1 MFIEL
6 IDLLRC
12 PVDHE
17 DSWLVAAFTRTDQ
30 RFVIDGQL
38 GCPVCSATYP
48 IRGGVAEFAGA
59 QASSDEKASA
69 AGADESMR
77 VAAMLGLTRPGSVA
91 VLCGSS
97 GTLAAGVAETTGARI
112 IVANPLVPGGETERV
127 GIVTTSGRLPL
138 APGSLDGIVVES
150 SSDQVIGEALRVL
163 KAGGRIVAPAATIA
177 AGRFAELARDDR
189 NVVGEPLAPLVT
201 LERVTQR

>member
-17 DSWLVAAFTRTDQ
+17 DSWLVAAFTRIDQ
-30 RFVIDGQL
+30 RFVIEGQL
-38 GCPVCSATYP
+38 GCPVCSATYL
-48 IRGGVAEFAGA
+48 IRGGVAEFAGPPA
-59 QASSDEKASA
+59 PSEEFEPA
-69 AGADESMR
+69 AGADEAAR

-97 GTLAAGVAETTGARI
+97 GAVAPAVAEMTGSRI
-112 IVANPLVPGGETERV
+112 IVANPLAAEGATERV
-127 GIVTTSGRLPL
+127 GVVTASSRLPV

-150 SSDQVIGEALRVL
+150 SSDQAIGEALRVL
-163 KAGGRIVAPAATIA
+163 KPGGRIAAPAATIS

-189 NVVGEPLAPLVT
+189 NVVGETPAPLVT
-201 LERVTQR
+201 LERVTKH